1 MWNNKKDLINT
12 KEGRKDRTKDQ
23 KSMGGG
29 TDIGKK
35 IKR

>member
-29 TDIGKK
+29 DKYREK
-35 IKR
+35 N